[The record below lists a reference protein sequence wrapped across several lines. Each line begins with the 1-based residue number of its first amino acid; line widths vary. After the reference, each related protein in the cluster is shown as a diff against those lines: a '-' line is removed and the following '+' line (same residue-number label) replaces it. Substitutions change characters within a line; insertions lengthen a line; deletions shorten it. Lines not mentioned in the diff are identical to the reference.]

1 MKHTITYTLGY
12 VGYFLIA
19 YTGLR
24 LMFFHEDKVG
34 FVIITAA
41 LLLSQGY
48 STYLEKQI
56 VIKSYQQVYHR
67 DSFKIQNMQKQFMHV
82 RKRNLTDEQHI
93 QKNERKTPRI

>member
-56 VIKSYQQVYHR
+56 GTPLYGTYIKSVIILIFLLA
-67 DSFKIQNMQKQFMHV
+67 SFTLF
-82 RKRNLTDEQHI
+82 L
-93 QKNERKTPRI
+93 